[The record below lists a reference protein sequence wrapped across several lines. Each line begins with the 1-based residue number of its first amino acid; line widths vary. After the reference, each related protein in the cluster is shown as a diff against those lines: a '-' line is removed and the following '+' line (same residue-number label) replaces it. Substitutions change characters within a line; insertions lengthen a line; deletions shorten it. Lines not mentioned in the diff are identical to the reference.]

1 MNAIALVDIEGLR
14 RQTNTLDAERSAE
27 EFWTAQI
34 AGRPNYK
41 DLFTVTPEGA
51 GRSVVRLFPGW
62 LKGDATLQRNMLLLV
77 NIDALCNDFLTYL
90 SDKNDSLRGLV
101 ESDDQECVAEIRTFL
116 ALKCLEGK
124 RTEELLG
131 RIAFFS
137 NFARTSMARREF
149 FKENRGFMHEAF
161 NAVLKALRT
170 NPARLE
176 GIRDGYGDIE
186 DLFYRIITEK
196 LESLVYRFPAVE
208 CPQLDSGKHILK
220 TTA

>member
-1 MNAIALVDIEGLR
+1 MNAIALVDIDGLR
-14 RQTNTLDAERSAE
+14 RQTNTLDAERFAE

-34 AGRPNYK
+34 AGKPNYK
-41 DLFTVTPEGA
+41 DLFTSTPEGA

-62 LKGDATLQRNMLLLV
+62 LKSDATLQRNMLLLV

-90 SDKNDSLRGLV
+90 SDKNDSIRVLV

-124 RTEELLG
+124 RAEELLG

-149 FKENRGFMHEAF
+149 YKENRGFMHEAF
-161 NAVLKALRT
+161 NAVLKAVRT

-186 DLFYRIITEK
+186 ELFDRIITEK
-196 LESLVYRFPAVE
+196 LENSVYRFPAVE
-208 CPQLDSGKHILK
+208 YPQLGAEHRILK
-220 TTA
+220 TSA